1 MSLRTVHLN
10 SLNANITCSLCG
22 GYFVEAT
29 TIMECLHSCKCYLRL
44 CQTVHDSACFK
55 ITSTVFVGRTTC
67 KVQAF
72 KVERP
77 SMEISNLYLYFL
89 GSFTTS
95 RKGFSFD
102 MKEAP
107 ESSGVAR
114 VMTLGGGGGGGQN
127 ERRRR
132 EIPRALARNFYV
144 QGI

>member
-55 ITSTVFVGRTTC
+55 IITSTVFVGRTTC

-95 RKGFSFD
+95 RKDFSFD

-114 VMTLGGGGGGGQN
+114 VMTRGGDRTSAEGARFLG
-127 ERRRR
+127 
-132 EIPRALARNFYV
+132 P
-144 QGI
+144 